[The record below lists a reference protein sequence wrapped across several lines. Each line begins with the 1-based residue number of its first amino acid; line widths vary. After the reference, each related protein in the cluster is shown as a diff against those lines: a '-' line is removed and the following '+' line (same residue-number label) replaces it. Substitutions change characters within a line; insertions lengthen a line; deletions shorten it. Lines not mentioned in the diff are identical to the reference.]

1 MFLPIAHYRVMQAPW
16 RMTCLA
22 AFLLTGAG
30 CGSATAPSTAPL
42 HGEVTD
48 PSGDAAPDP
57 SVPVSPDLA
66 GGTVDVFAETIT
78 FTMRFAPGTLD
89 RSTSRLTIELDTDQ
103 NVSTGIR
110 TNGLGV
116 EYVLDMW
123 ATTTQAGILKAMPG
137 TSCAALDPCYVP
149 IGTAPLSI
157 VGDSMAVAM
166 PLSLLGSADGRVN
179 FRVIAYASRSGVGP
193 IVTADVMPDIALPP
207 GHVQ

>member
-1 MFLPIAHYRVMQAPW
+1 MSAAW
-16 RMTCLA
+16 RA
-22 AFLLTGAG
+22 ASVVALLVIGAG

-48 PSGDAAPDP
+48 RNGDALPDP

-89 RSTSRLTIELDTDQ
+89 RSTSRLTVELDTDQ
-103 NVSTGIR
+103 NASTGIG

-123 ATTTQAGILKAMPG
+123 ATTPQAGILKAMPG

-149 IGTAPLSI
+149 VGTAPLSI

-166 PLSLLGSADGRVN
+166 PLSLLGSAAGRLN
-179 FRVIAYASRSGVGP
+179 FRVIAYASRVGAGP
-193 IVTADVMPDIALPP
+193 TVTADVMPDIALPP
-207 GHVQ
+207 GHVP

>member
-1 MFLPIAHYRVMQAPW
+1 MA
-16 RMTCLA
+16 
-22 AFLLTGAG
+22 LLVIGAG

-48 PSGDAAPDP
+48 RNGDALPDP

-66 GGTVDVFAETIT
+66 FGTVDVFAETIT

-89 RSTSRLTIELDTDQ
+89 RSTSRLTVELDTDQ
-103 NVSTGIR
+103 NASTGIG

-123 ATTTQAGILKAMPG
+123 ATTPQAGILKAMPG

-149 IGTAPLSI
+149 VGTAPLSI
-157 VGDSMAVAM
+157 VGDSMIVAM
-166 PLSLLGSADGRVN
+166 PLSLLGSADGRLN
-179 FRVIAYASRSGVGP
+179 FRVIAYASRAGAGST
-193 IVTADVMPDIALPP
+193 VTADVMPDIALPP
-207 GHVQ
+207 GHVP